1 MDSRKANPTTGTNS
15 GGPSTRTDT
24 RARGSRY
31 ELLAEQ
37 YLVNQGCRV
46 LARNANYR
54 LGELD
59 LVVTDGSCLAFVE
72 VRYRQHS
79 GWGGALESVDWRKQ
93 RKLIRAAQLWLVRN
107 PKYADSTCRFD
118 LVTIDSNQQPNQCLW
133 YKDAFRPE

>member
-1 MDSRKANPTTGTNS
+1 MDSRN
-15 GGPSTRTDT
+15 DT
-24 RARGSRY
+24 RARGARY
-31 ELLAEQ
+31 EQLAEQ
-37 YLVNQGCRV
+37 HLIGQGCRV

-54 LGELD
+54 FGELD

-72 VRYRQHS
+72 VRYRQHA

-93 RKLIRAAQLWLVRN
+93 RKLIRAAQLWLMRN
-107 PKYADSTCRFD
+107 PGYADSTCRFD